1 MSSGEI
7 DYIAGQCNIG
17 RSEIRKRQAV
27 AVLGVVL
34 SLSTVLS
41 FRHLH
46 ASHLS
51 RISIFLPLLVFSVG
65 FVQSRRKFCLA
76 FGFMG
81 TFNFGPSRDI
91 ARVASSEDRARD
103 RKTALSIL
111 FQAVGLAALLTAI
124 VVALPL

>member
-27 AVLGVVL
+27 AVLGVIL
-34 SLSTVLS
+34 SLSSILS

-51 RISIFLPLLVFSVG
+51 RISIFIPLLVFSVG

-81 TFNFGPSRDI
+81 TFNFGPSREI
-91 ARVASSEDRARD
+91 ARVASPEDRARD

-111 FQAVGLAALLTAI
+111 FQAAGLAALLTAV

>member
-27 AVLGVVL
+27 AVLGVIL
-34 SLSTVLS
+34 SLSSILS

-46 ASHLS
+46 TSHLS
-51 RISIFLPLLVFSVG
+51 RISIFIPLLVFSVG

-91 ARVASSEDRARD
+91 ARVASPEDRARD

-111 FQAVGLAALLTAI
+111 FQAAGLAALLTAM